1 MRRREAAI
9 GLALLA
15 LAGCGLLRRRTP
27 PAPTPAHYVV
37 GAAYQAEGVWFYP
50 REQTRYEATGLAAIA
65 PAHAGLTADGETYDP
80 DALAAAHQTLQL
92 PAVAHV
98 TNLQNG
104 RQVLLRLND
113 RGPSSPARLLALTPH
128 AAALLGAEDGA
139 PVRVTLDEDMTHTL
153 ADQLGGG
160 PRLDV
165 AAAPRGA
172 VQAEA
177 LPPPP
182 GAGQSRRG
190 ANAPTAILASAAPD
204 VGAAVPDRMPDAVL
218 QGAPESVQIFLRA
231 SEFGRI
237 DYARRLAA
245 RLTGLNPQVETV
257 ADGRDRRYRVGA
269 GPFAGVAEA
278 DAALDQ
284 ARRAGVVDAKL
295 TVE

>member
-1 MRRREAAI
+1 MRRPAAAL

-15 LAGCGLLRRRTP
+15 LAGCGLFRRRAP

-37 GAAYQAEGVWFYP
+37 GAAYQADGTWYYP
-50 REQTRYEATGLAAIA
+50 REQTRYEAAGLAAVA

-92 PAVAHV
+92 PAIARV

-113 RGPSSPARLLALTPH
+113 RGPASPARLLALTPH
-128 AAALLGAEDGA
+128 AAALLGAEDGT
-139 PVRVTLDEDMTHTL
+139 PVRVTLDEGMTHTL

-172 VQAEA
+172 VQAEMLA
-177 LPPPP
+177 PPP
-182 GAGQSRRG
+182 GAGRSRRG
-190 ANAPTAILASAAPD
+190 ADAPTAVLASAAPD
-204 VGAAVPDRMPDAVL
+204 AGAAVPDRLPDAVQ

-245 RLTGLNPQVETV
+245 QLTGLSPQVETV
-257 ADGRDRRYRVGA
+257 ADGRSRRYRVRA
-269 GPFAGVAEA
+269 GPFAGVAAA